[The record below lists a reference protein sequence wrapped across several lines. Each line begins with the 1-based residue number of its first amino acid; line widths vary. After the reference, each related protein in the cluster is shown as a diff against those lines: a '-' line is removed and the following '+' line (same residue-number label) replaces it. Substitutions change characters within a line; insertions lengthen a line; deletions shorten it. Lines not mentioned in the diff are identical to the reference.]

1 LHYSMQHESYFQID
15 FAQPNTAKLILQT
28 PVANNYVV
36 PSSMEKLVLYLK
48 QRYKSIPLYI
58 TENGRLLG
66 LAKSTY

>member
-1 LHYSMQHESYFQID
+1 MQEEFYFQID
-15 FAQPNTAKLILQT
+15 STQPNTAKLQT

-36 PSSMEKLVLYLK
+36 PSSMEKLVMYLT

-58 TENGRLLG
+58 TENGGLVG

>member
-1 LHYSMQHESYFQID
+1 LHYSIQQESYFQID

-28 PVANNYVV
+28 LDHSYVV

-58 TENGRLLG
+58 TENGGLLG
-66 LAKSTY
+66 LVKSTY